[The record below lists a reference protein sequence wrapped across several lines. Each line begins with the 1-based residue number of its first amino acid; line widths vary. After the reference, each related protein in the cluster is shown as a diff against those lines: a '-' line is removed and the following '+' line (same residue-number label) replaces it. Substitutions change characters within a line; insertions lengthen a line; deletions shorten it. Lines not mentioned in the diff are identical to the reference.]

1 MIPIKPS
8 LQLHTREDK
17 DGIHI
22 SSFIMKHNGNN
33 YHLYAGTKDTIYI
46 FSESIAVY
54 VLSVSRESGT
64 IGLNAYMSPEP
75 FPINSFYM
83 HTLSE
88 IIDLFGPKWE
98 QLPAMTITM
107 KLINYLM

>member
-1 MIPIKPS
+1 MTPITPELK
-8 LQLHTREDK
+8 LQTHQDK

-22 SSFIMKHNGNN
+22 NSLIMKHNGNN

-46 FSESIAVY
+46 FSQPFALY
-54 VLSVSRESGT
+54 VLTINREHGN

-75 FPINSFYM
+75 FPINSFYI
-83 HTLSE
+83 HSTKHIVSIL
-88 IIDLFGPKWE
+88 GPKWE
-98 QLPAMTITM
+98 QLPALDITL